1 MLPAHAHLAQI
12 NRTPRLGVRR
22 PLVAVLDTPP
32 EGGVHPVEVQAAVGR
47 GPYHLTIRRIAAP
60 PPPPPAPEV
69 DPQMD
74 PHVAGGVGASTVAKW

>member
-1 MLPAHAHLAQI
+1 M
-12 NRTPRLGVRR
+12 
-22 PLVAVLDTPP
+22 VAVLDTPP

-69 DPQMD
+69 DP
-74 PHVAGGVGASTVAKW
+74 HVARRRRCKHRCEVVTTAYRSPFMRNTAC